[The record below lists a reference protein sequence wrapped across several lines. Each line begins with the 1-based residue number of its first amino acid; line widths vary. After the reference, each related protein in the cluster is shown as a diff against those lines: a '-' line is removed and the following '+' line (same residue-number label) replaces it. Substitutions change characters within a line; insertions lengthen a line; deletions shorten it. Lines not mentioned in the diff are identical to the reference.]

1 MPADLPVVIAML
13 VQAASGAPA
22 AAPPPQPSHSTQPV
36 NEACPSEPPKANQR
50 DIVICAPRPQGYRLN
65 PDVMEARREVKSG
78 GRPTRPGGTVDDSCK
93 VGPRP
98 CVGAGINLVAA
109 AITAATMAEK
119 AVKGENVGEMFVTD
133 PHPSEYQLYQMAK
146 KRREAHEAEIKAE
159 AQAKARTAATV
170 DPSEDSKS
178 ATPQPH

>member
-22 AAPPPQPSHSTQPV
+22 AVPPPQPSHGAQAV

-65 PDVMEARREVKSG
+65 PDVMEARREVRSG
-78 GRPTRPGGTVDDSCK
+78 GRPTRPGGTVDDSCR

-109 AITAATMAEK
+109 AITAATMAER

-133 PHPSEYQLYQMAK
+133 PHPSEYQLYLM
-146 KRREAHEAEIKAE
+146 
-159 AQAKARTAATV
+159 AKARREQREAEAAAKAKAKAAAAGSAAT
-170 DPSEDSKS
+170 SQQE
-178 ATPQPH
+178 PH

>member
-13 VQAASGAPA
+13 VQAASGAPPA
-22 AAPPPQPSHSTQPV
+22 VPPPPSHSAQPV

-65 PDVMEARREVKSG
+65 PDVMEARREVRSG

-98 CVGAGINLVAA
+98 CVTAGINLVAA

-133 PHPSEYQLYQMAK
+133 PHPSEYQLYLM
-146 KRREAHEAEIKAE
+146 
-159 AQAKARTAATV
+159 AKARREQREAEAAAKAKAKAAAAASAATT
-170 DPSEDSKS
+170 EQG
-178 ATPQPH
+178 QPH